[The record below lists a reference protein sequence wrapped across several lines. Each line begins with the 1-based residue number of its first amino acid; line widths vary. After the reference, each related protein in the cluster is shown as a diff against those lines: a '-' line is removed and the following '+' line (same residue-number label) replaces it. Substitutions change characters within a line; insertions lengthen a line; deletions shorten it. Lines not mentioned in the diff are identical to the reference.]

1 MRNEAIDKFNDKVIK
16 EALQQVDRDKM
27 AKALA
32 TKIEKEML
40 ASFDAMLEDNFDFE
54 YWLREELQ
62 NTKTV
67 AGKAFQ
73 KAMTGIAKRMAE
85 AI

>member
-16 EALQQVDRDKM
+16 EALQQVDQDKM
-27 AKALA
+27 AKVLA
-32 TKIEKEML
+32 AKIEKEML
-40 ASFDAMLEDNFDFE
+40 ASFDAMLENNFDFE
-54 YWLREELQ
+54 DWLSEELH

>member
-32 TKIEKEML
+32 VKIEKELL
-40 ASFDAMLEDNFDFE
+40 ASFDAILENNFDFKD
-54 YWLREELQ
+54 WLSEELQ
-62 NTKTV
+62 DTKTP

>member
-16 EALQQVDRDKM
+16 EALQQVDQDKM
-27 AKALA
+27 AKVLA
-32 TKIEKEML
+32 AKLEKEML

>member
-16 EALQQVDRDKM
+16 EALQQVDSTKM

-32 TKIEKEML
+32 VKIEKELL
-40 ASFDAMLEDNFDFE
+40 ASFDAMIENDFDFE
-54 YWLREELQ
+54 YWLSEELQ
-62 NTKTV
+62 NTKTP